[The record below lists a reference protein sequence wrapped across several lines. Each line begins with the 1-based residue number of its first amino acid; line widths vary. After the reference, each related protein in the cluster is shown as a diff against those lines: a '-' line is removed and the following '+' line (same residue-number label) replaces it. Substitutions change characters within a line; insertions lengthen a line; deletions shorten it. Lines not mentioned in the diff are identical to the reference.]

1 MSWRRLFRRKQDD
14 TELAQEIDLYLAEEM
29 DENLARG
36 MKADEA
42 RRRAYVKLGNPQQVH
57 ESLWRQNTLSLA
69 DILWRDLKYAART
82 LSRSPGFTLVA
93 VLVMALGIGANV
105 ALFTVVRSVLL
116 KPLPFVDPDR
126 LVMLSEAGDQVSP
139 DHPVA
144 GGMYKE
150 WKKQAQS
157 FADLAILGDT
167 EVNLSGLGHAGPNET
182 DGVQLPEQ
190 VHGANISWNLLP
202 VLGVQPALGRNFTAE
217 NDKLSAE
224 GTVLLSWGLWKRRF
238 GGDPAILNR
247 TIHLNTRAYTVIG
260 VMPAWF
266 SYPDTSRQFWTPIY
280 HDKPATLMEAV
291 DDHQFQVVGRLRPGF
306 TLEQGRAELATIVR
320 RVHNE
325 HLNNAF
331 VSLGANSR
339 PLLEDMVGEI
349 RRPLYVLLAATGCVL
364 LIACLNV
371 ANLLVARAAARTKE
385 LAIRT
390 ALGGS
395 RLRLL
400 RERLMESF
408 VLTAAGGAGGLLLAY
423 AAVTWLVSTRQDMA
437 RVEAIHVDAVAAG
450 FTAGLIALCAI
461 FAGLISSMNK
471 KDQQL
476 LGSLQESPR
485 GSSAGH
491 GRASLRRTLL
501 ALEVGLTVVLLVAA
515 GLLLKSYARL
525 RSTQMGCLTQNVLTL
540 RISPFGAR
548 YREPAQLVNFYI
560 QLLTQVRA
568 LPGVDAAGFV
578 DVVPGQGYWEDMG
591 FNVVEHPALPP
602 GHGLFTINR
611 WADPGYFAAMGIPL
625 LQGHG
630 FDPSKRLEHADE
642 VVISKLFADRYLPGE
657 YPLGKHLRTHDGHV
671 LTIVG
676 VVGDT
681 RHNVAEEPQPIQYFP
696 LYAGDPHANRGAIV
710 IRSSRDVEAL
720 ALSVQRIVQA
730 MDRDLPVSDV
740 LTMDQLLGKST
751 LDQSFN
757 ATLLLAFAVLSLVLA
772 GVGLF
777 GVLSYVAAQRTSEIG
792 IRIALGAQR
801 EQVLR
806 LMLFDGLR
814 PALFGLALGLLA
826 SAGVVRQIGSM
837 LYQTQPLDAQ
847 VFFWVAT
854 ILLLVAG
861 VACLV
866 PAWRA
871 SRLNPMQALRAE

>member
-1 MSWRRLFRRKQDD
+1 MSWQRFFRRSKADA
-14 TELAQEIDLYLAEEM
+14 ELAQEMDLYLAEEI
-29 DENLARG
+29 DENIARG
-36 MKADEA
+36 MSRKEA
-42 RRRAYVKLGNPQQVH
+42 ERRAYVKLGNPQQVR
-57 ESLWRQNTLSLA
+57 ENFWRQNTLTLL
-69 DILWRDLKYAART
+69 DNLWRDLKYAVRT
-82 LSRSPGFTLVA
+82 LGRSPGFTSVA

-116 KPLPFVDPDR
+116 KPLPFADPDR
-126 LVMLSEAGDQVSP
+126 LVTISEAGDEVSP

-150 WKKQAQS
+150 FKRQAQS
-157 FADLAILGDT
+157 FVDLAIVGDT
-167 EVNLSGLGHAGPNET
+167 EVNLSGLGQPGET
-182 DGVQLPEQ
+182 SEQLPEQ
-190 VHGANISWNLLP
+190 VHGANIGWNLLP

-217 NDKLSAE
+217 DDKLSAE

-247 TIHLNTRAYTVIG
+247 TIHLNARAYTVIG

-266 SYPDTSRQFWTPIY
+266 SYPDTSRQLWTPIY
-280 HDKPATLMEAV
+280 HDKPATLMESV

-320 RVHNE
+320 RVHNQ

-349 RRPLYVLLAATGCVL
+349 KRPLYVLLAATGCVL

-371 ANLLVARAAARTKE
+371 ANLLVARSAARSKE
-385 LAIRT
+385 LAIRA

-408 VLTAAGGAGGLLLAY
+408 VLTTAGGVGGMLLAC
-423 AAVTWLVSTRQDMA
+423 AAVAWLANTRQDMA
-437 RVEAIHVDAVAAG
+437 RVEAIHVDGVVAA
-450 FTAGLIALCAI
+450 FTAGLIALCAL
-461 FAGLISSMNK
+461 FAGLISSANR
-471 KDQQL
+471 KDDQL
-476 LGSLQESPR
+476 LGSLQESSR
-485 GSSAGH
+485 GSSVGH
-491 GRASLRRTLL
+491 GRATLRKSLL

-515 GLLLKSYARL
+515 GLLLKSYRRL
-525 RSTQMGCLTQNVLTL
+525 RSAQMGCLTQNVLTL
-540 RISPFGAR
+540 RISPLGAR
-548 YREPAQLVNFYI
+548 YREPAQLVNFYVE
-560 QLLTQVRA
+560 LLARVRA

-630 FDPSKRLEHADE
+630 FDPGKRLEHADE

-657 YPLGKHLRTHDGHV
+657 DPLGKHLRTHDGHV

-681 RHNVAEEPQPIQYFP
+681 RHNVAEEPRPIQYFP
-696 LYAGDPHANRGAIV
+696 LYAGDPRANRGAIV
-710 IRSSRDVEAL
+710 IRSSRNVEAL
-720 ALSVQRIVQA
+720 AIPVQRIVQE

-757 ATLLLAFAVLSLVLA
+757 ATLLLTFAALSLLLA

-777 GVLSYVAAQRTSEIG
+777 GVLSYVVAQRTSEIG

-806 LMLFDGLR
+806 LMLLDGLR
-814 PALFGLALGLLA
+814 PAVLGLLAGLAA
-826 SAGVVRQIGSM
+826 SAGVVRLIRSM
-837 LYQTQPLDAQ
+837 LYETQPMDPI
-847 VFFWVAT
+847 VFFSVAA
-854 ILLLVAG
+854 ILILVAG
-861 VACLV
+861 FACLA

-871 SRLNPMQALRAE
+871 SQLDPIQALRTE

>member
-1 MSWRRLFRRKQDD
+1 MSWRRFFRRKRADA
-14 TELAQEIDLYLAEEM
+14 ELGQEIDFYLAEEM
-29 DENLARG
+29 DENIARG

-42 RRRAYVKLGNPQQVH
+42 RRKAYVKLGNSQQVR
-57 ESLWRQNTLSLA
+57 EGLWQQNTLALL
-69 DILWRDLKYAART
+69 DNPWRDLKYAARA
-82 LSRSPGFTLVA
+82 LSRSPGFTSVA
-93 VLVMALGIGANV
+93 ILVMALGIGANV

-116 KPLPFVDPDR
+116 KPLPFADPDR
-126 LVMLSEAGDQVSP
+126 LVMISEAGDEVSP

-150 WKKQAQS
+150 FKRQAQS
-157 FADLAILGDT
+157 FVDLAIVGDT
-167 EVNLSGLGHAGPNET
+167 EVNLSGLGQPGET
-182 DGVQLPEQ
+182 VGQLPEQ
-190 VHGANISWNLLP
+190 VHGANVSWNLLP
-202 VLGVQPALGRNFTAE
+202 VLGVQPALGRNFTADD
-217 NDKLSAE
+217 DKLSAE

-266 SYPDTSRQFWTPIY
+266 SYPDTSRQLWTPIN

-291 DDHQFQVVGRLRPGF
+291 DDHQFQVIGRLRPGF
-306 TLEQGRAELATIVR
+306 TLEQGRAELATIVQ

-331 VSLGANSR
+331 VSLGANTR

-349 RRPLYVLLAATGCVL
+349 KRPLYVLLAATGCVL

-371 ANLLVARAAARTKE
+371 ANLLVARSAARNKE

-400 RERLMESF
+400 RERLMESL
-408 VLTAAGGAGGLLLAY
+408 VLTAAGGAGGLLLAC
-423 AAVTWLVSTRQDMA
+423 AAVQWLVSTRQDMA
-437 RVEAIHVDAVAAG
+437 RVEAIHVDGTVAV
-450 FTAGLIALCAI
+450 FTAGLIALCAA
-461 FAGLISSMNK
+461 FAGLISAVNQK
-471 KDQQL
+471 EGQL
-476 LGSLQESPR
+476 LGSLQESSR

-515 GLLLKSYARL
+515 GLLLKSYQRL
-525 RSTQMGCLTQNVLTL
+525 RSAQMGCLTQNVLTL

-548 YREPAQLVNFYI
+548 YREPAQLVNFYTD
-560 QLLTQVRA
+560 LLARVRA

-578 DVVPGQGYWEDMG
+578 DVIPGQGYWEDMG

-625 LQGHG
+625 LEGHS
-630 FDPSKRLEHADE
+630 FDPDKRLDHADE
-642 VVISKLFADRYLPGE
+642 AVISKLFADRYLPGE
-657 YPLGKHLRTHDGHV
+657 DPLGKHLRTHDGHV

-681 RHNVAEEPQPIQYFP
+681 RHNVAEEPQPFQYFP
-696 LYAGDPHANRGAIV
+696 LNAGDPHANRGAIV

-720 ALSVQRIVQA
+720 ALPVQRIVQA

-757 ATLLLAFAVLSLVLA
+757 TTLLLGFAALSLVLA

-777 GVLSYVAAQRTSEIG
+777 GVLSYVAAQRTGEIG

-806 LMLFDGLR
+806 LMLLDGLR
-814 PALFGLALGLLA
+814 PALFGLALGLGA
-826 SAGVVRQIGSM
+826 SAGVVRLMRSM
-837 LYQTQPLDAQ
+837 LYETRPLDPA
-847 VFFWVAT
+847 VFFSVT
-854 ILLLVAG
+854 GVLLLVAG
-861 VACLV
+861 FACLA

-871 SRLNPMQALRAE
+871 SRLDPMRALRME

>member
-1 MSWRRLFRRKQDD
+1 MSWRRFFRRGKADAEL
-14 TELAQEIDLYLAEEM
+14 TEEMESYLGEEM
-29 DENLARG
+29 DENIARG
-36 MKADEA
+36 MPVEEA
-42 RRRAYVKLGNPQQVH
+42 RRKAYVKLGNPEQVR
-57 ESLWRQNTLSLA
+57 ERLWQQNTVALI
-69 DILWRDLKYAART
+69 DNVWRDLKYATRT
-82 LSRSPGFTLVA
+82 LGRSPGFSVIA

-116 KPLPFVDPDR
+116 KPLPFANSDQ
-126 LVMLSEAGDQVSP
+126 LVMISEAGNEESP

-150 WKKQAQS
+150 WRRQVRS
-157 FADLAILGDT
+157 FSDLAIVGDT
-167 EVNLSGLGHAGPNET
+167 EVNLSGLGET
-182 DGVQLPEQ
+182 GGMQLPEQ

-202 VLGVQPALGRNFTAE
+202 VLGVQPAIGRNFTAE
-217 NDKLSAE
+217 DDKLSAN

-247 TIHLNTRAYTVIG
+247 SVHLNAREYTVIG
-260 VMPAWF
+260 VMPSWF
-266 SYPDTSRQFWTPIY
+266 SYPDMSRQLWTPIY
-280 HDKPATLMEAV
+280 HDKPEMLMEAV
-291 DDHQFQVVGRLRPGF
+291 DEHQFQVIGRLRPGF

-320 RVHNE
+320 RVHNQ

-339 PLLEDMVGEI
+339 PLLEEMVGDI
-349 RRPLYVLLAATGCVL
+349 KRPLYVLLAATGCVL

-371 ANLLVARAAARTKE
+371 ANLLVARAAARSKE

-437 RVEAIHVDAVAAG
+437 RVEAIHVDGVVAG
-450 FTAGLIALCAI
+450 FTAGLIALCAM
-461 FAGLISSMNK
+461 FAGLISSVNK

-476 LGSLQESPR
+476 LGSLQESSR

-515 GLLLKSYARL
+515 GLLLKSYERL
-525 RSTQMGCLTQNVLTL
+525 RSAQMGCLTQNVLTL

-548 YREPAQLVNFYI
+548 YREPAQLVNFYVD
-560 QLLTQVRA
+560 LLVQVRA

-602 GHGLFTINR
+602 GRGLFTINR

-630 FDPSKRLEHADE
+630 FDPDKRLDHADE
-642 VVISKLFADRYLPGE
+642 VVISKLLADRYLPGE

-676 VVGDT
+676 VVGDI

-710 IRSSRDVEAL
+710 IRSSHDVDAL
-720 ALSVQRIVQA
+720 ALPVQRIVQA

-740 LTMDQLLGKST
+740 MTMDQLLGKST

-757 ATLLLAFAVLSLVLA
+757 ATLLLAFATLSLVLA

-777 GVLSYVAAQRTSEIG
+777 GVLSYVAAQRTNEIG

-801 EQVLR
+801 DQVLR
-806 LMLFDGLR
+806 LMLLDGLR
-814 PALFGLALGLLA
+814 PAVLGLVLGLIA
-826 SAGVVRQIGSM
+826 SAGVVRQIESM
-837 LYQTQPLDAQ
+837 LYQTPPLDAV